1 MLFEI
6 EGKIIEIFDAV
17 QITDSFKKREFI
29 LDHTE
34 NNNGRD
40 FTDLIKFQ
48 VTQDRCSTLDTLKVD
63 DLVKVTFN
71 IRGRKWDKDGRS
83 GYFTSLEAWKI
94 EKTSSGTDFEGTD
107 PIPPDEI
114 LDDLPF

>member
-6 EGKIIEIFDAV
+6 EGKIIEIFDVV
-17 QITDSFKKREFI
+17 QITDTFKKREFI

-34 NNNGRD
+34 NSNGRD

-48 VTQDRCSTLDTLKVD
+48 LTQDRCAVLDNFAVND
-63 DLVKVTFN
+63 PVKVTFN
-71 IRGRKWDKDGRS
+71 IRGRKWEKDDRS

-94 EKTSSGTDFEGTD
+94 EKTNTGTDFEGQD
-107 PIPPDEI
+107 PVPPDEI